1 MLIIRGNIKIKL
13 EVTLDKLI
21 VSGTFNHLLKLPYKF
36 FEVRAAGDIIY
47 RLNSLQAVRNLLSE
61 SIIKGLI
68 DLGMLIIILGYITY
82 KSVILSLVL
91 LTLLAIISLLIVF
104 YKPYISEVNQNEI
117 IENGKLQALQVESV
131 FSMMTIKTTGIE
143 KDIYNGWLN
152 QYKRVLDKYSKK
164 EKMMNI
170 YNSLITIWQI
180 GSPFIVLFLGIYLSL
195 KSIITIGEAIS
206 FYSLSST
213 FFSIGI
219 SIFQT
224 YYSFILSS
232 DYLERVRDI
241 TDTEVEEINE
251 KAEDI
256 KIEGDIVL
264 DNISFSYT
272 THSEKVIKN
281 LTMKIPKGKKV
292 AIVGKSGS
300 GKSTISKI
308 ILGLYKPNEGQV
320 IIDKHNIEKLN
331 KQKVRKQIGIVPQ
344 DVKLFNKSIYENIR
358 GNNEKITIEDVKNVA
373 EIVNLRE
380 DIESMPMGYQTLVSE
395 MGMNLSGGQRQRIS
409 IAKALVNKPKVLI
422 LDEAT
427 SSLDAINES
436 KVSNYFKS
444 MGCTQIVIAHRL
456 STIINSDI
464 IYVMSNGEVI
474 ETGTHDELMQI
485 KGEYYSLYKV
495 QEKEE
500 LSNDLVV

>member
-180 GSPFIVLFLGIYLSL
+180 GYPFIVLFLGIYLSL

-331 KQKVRKQIGIVPQ
+331 KQKVRK
-344 DVKLFNKSIYENIR
+344 
-358 GNNEKITIEDVKNVA
+358 
-373 EIVNLRE
+373 
-380 DIESMPMGYQTLVSE
+380 
-395 MGMNLSGGQRQRIS
+395 
-409 IAKALVNKPKVLI
+409 
-422 LDEAT
+422 
-427 SSLDAINES
+427 
-436 KVSNYFKS
+436 
-444 MGCTQIVIAHRL
+444 
-456 STIINSDI
+456 
-464 IYVMSNGEVI
+464 
-474 ETGTHDELMQI
+474 
-485 KGEYYSLYKV
+485 
-495 QEKEE
+495 
-500 LSNDLVV
+500 